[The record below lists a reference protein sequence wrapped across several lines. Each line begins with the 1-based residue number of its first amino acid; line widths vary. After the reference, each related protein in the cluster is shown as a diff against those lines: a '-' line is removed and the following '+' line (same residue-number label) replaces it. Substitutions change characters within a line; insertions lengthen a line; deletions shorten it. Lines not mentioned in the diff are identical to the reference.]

1 MTNQDPVQEFH
12 DDRDLYGIA
21 TWEPRTSLDAA
32 ATALHRLLRLGIRAL
47 VVLVALGIFVSQ
59 IAIGGFALL
68 RDPAL
73 GALTGLSML
82 PALALAG
89 YVWLEDPTLKQ
100 PLPTLVVTFLLG
112 VLLAGFAALTNTALE
127 PTFKTLPVVGLGL
140 FFFVVVAPVEEFVK
154 WLAIRLYGYNQPD
167 FQAIIDGAVLGA
179 VAGLGFATIENALY
193 ITNVYLMASGTGP
206 AIGTETLG
214 VTSVRSLAG
223 PGHVIYSSFAGYY
236 LGLAKFNPE
245 HAGPIVV
252 KGLVIAVLIHASYNT
267 AVSYLPEITSFPFPA
282 FLGFVVV
289 FDGVFALLL
298 YRKLSTY
305 RNAYLEAIAR
315 SKA

>member
-1 MTNQDPVQEFH
+1 MTNRDPVQKRYDE
-12 DDRDLYGIA
+12 DRDLYGIA
-21 TWEPRTSLDAA
+21 TWEPRTTFDRV
-32 ATALHRLLRLGIRAL
+32 ATGVHRLLRLGIRVL
-47 VVLVALGIFVSQ
+47 VVLVALVIFLGQV
-59 IAIGGFALL
+59 AIGGFALL

-73 GALTGLSML
+73 GALTGLSVL
-82 PALALAG
+82 PAFALAG

-100 PLPTLVVTFLLG
+100 PLRTLVVTFLLG
-112 VLLAGFAALTNTALE
+112 VLLAGFAAMTNSALE
-127 PTFKTLPVVGLGL
+127 PGFEALPLVGVGL
-140 FFFVVVAPVEEFVK
+140 FFFVVVAPVEESVK
-154 WLAIRLYGYNQPD
+154 WLAIRLYGYEQPD
-167 FQAIIDGAVLGA
+167 FQAVIDGAVLGA

-193 ITNVYLMASGTGP
+193 ITNVYLTTSGMGP
-206 AIGTETLG
+206 AIGTETIG

-236 LGLAKFNPE
+236 LGLAKFNRE

-252 KGLVIAVLIHASYNT
+252 KGLLLAILIHGAYNT
-267 AVSYLPEITSFPFPA
+267 AVSYLPEITPFPFPV

-305 RNAYLEAIAR
+305 RRAYLETVTD
-315 SKA
+315 S